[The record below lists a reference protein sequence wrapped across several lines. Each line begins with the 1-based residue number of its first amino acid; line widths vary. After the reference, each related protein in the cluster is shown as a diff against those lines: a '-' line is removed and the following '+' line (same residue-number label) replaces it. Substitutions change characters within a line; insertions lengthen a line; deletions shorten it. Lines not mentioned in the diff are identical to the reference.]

1 MIIVVGGQKGGT
13 GKTTIATNIA
23 VMRAREGR
31 NVLLYDLDPLMLA
44 TLWAS
49 QRDKDKSLPKINS
62 IHKVLGQINIGVV
75 IRNEL
80 QALQSKYQDII
91 VDARRVDET
100 LRAALSLANL
110 AIFPINP
117 SGIDMWT
124 FDTLSNL
131 VNGTQSCNKTFK
143 ARVLFNGVYTNPGA
157 AKKHIEECDDFLSEF
172 DNLTRFDSFLSWR
185 AAVQD
190 APGEGMAIVE
200 YKPVDLKAIREIE
213 SVYEEALSTVR
224 KSEPAQ
230 SVLRLPPSLH
240 QKLKEIAFI
249 TKDTVSNI
257 GFRALTE
264 YIKTLEK

>member
-62 IHKVLGQINIGVV
+62 IHKVLGQINIGVI

-91 VDARRVDET
+91 VDARRADET

-110 AIFPINP
+110 AIFPILP
-117 SGIDMWT
+117 SAPDMWT
-124 FDTLSNL
+124 FNTLSNL
-131 VNGTQSCNKTFK
+131 VAGAQSCNKNFQ
-143 ARVLFNGVYTNPGA
+143 ARILLNRMNTNPVVTKTG
-157 AKKHIEECDDFLSEF
+157 IEECDAFLSCF
-172 DNLTRFDSFLSWR
+172 DNLTRFDSFLSQRIAISR
-185 AAVQD
+185 ASRK
-190 APGEGMAIVE
+190 GMGIVE
-200 YKPVDLKAIREIE
+200 SDDLKAIRKFE

-224 KSEPAQ
+224 KPGPAQ